1 MWCRAV
7 LVAWCVAA
15 CVNWGC
21 ESNEEALHDS
31 DVRIVSLSP
40 AMTSMAVGVG
50 LGDVLVG
57 RSAYCQNVDHLPVAG
72 DLEHINA
79 EMLVRL
85 RPTHVMVQRS
95 SGDVDQRLVD
105 LANQYQWTI
114 VAQPLRDFRDVDE
127 LLTRLPSID
136 DRADI
141 DMACRQQRGAMDAAL
156 QPTPTPSGIRVLLV
170 SGGPTPLAWGGETY
184 LGELLAAAGGVNVL
198 PDVPW
203 QSVSMEDIARLG
215 PDLLV
220 VIGPSGMDDEHWPS
234 SCRRVAALSHPDLD
248 IPGPHVVTIREDLDR
263 LLKSPSTYT
272 EAP

>member
-1 MWCRAV
+1 MWCRVV
-7 LVAWCVAA
+7 LVVWCVAA

-31 DVRIVSLSP
+31 GVRIVSLSP

-57 RSAYCQNVDHLPVAG
+57 RSAYCQNVDHLPVVG

-95 SGDVDQRLVD
+95 PGDVDQRLVD

-114 VAQPLRDFRDVDE
+114 MAQPLRDLRDVDE

-136 DRADI
+136 DRTDI
-141 DMACRQQRGAMDAAL
+141 DMACRHFLLDSQRH
-156 QPTPTPSGIRVLLV
+156 
-170 SGGPTPLAWGGETY
+170 E
-184 LGELLAAAGGVNVL
+184 
-198 PDVPW
+198 
-203 QSVSMEDIARLG
+203 
-215 PDLLV
+215 
-220 VIGPSGMDDEHWPS
+220 
-234 SCRRVAALSHPDLD
+234 
-248 IPGPHVVTIREDLDR
+248 
-263 LLKSPSTYT
+263 
-272 EAP
+272 